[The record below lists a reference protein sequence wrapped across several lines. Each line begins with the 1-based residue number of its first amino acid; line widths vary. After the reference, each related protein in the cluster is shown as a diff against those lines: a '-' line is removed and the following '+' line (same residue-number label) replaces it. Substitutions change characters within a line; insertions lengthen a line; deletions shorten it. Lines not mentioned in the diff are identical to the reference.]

1 MKKKIIV
8 ICVLSAFALG
18 LSACNDKA
26 DVLTPTD
33 ERQVGTIVNENV
45 GVSDETQETD
55 QRAASVEDDTST
67 IPQKEETQNEIP
79 RIGGS
84 DYAFSRKYID
94 KVYDIYLASQI
105 VGQEAREEWVN
116 NVFLAKSPSE
126 QVEIPPLYQMIHD
139 LNISK
144 EDFIAKNA
152 ENIDTPGMY
161 FSDDIISALYLDDIE
176 EMKKQLANPL
186 ALYYE
191 GEIYTFD
198 ELSQSQNTRMT
209 ANIPADVMSNY
220 LGYIELVC
228 EENGIIKYMQE
239 DIDRVQNTYQLAVE
253 QDEINSESDV
263 TDFDSTETDFEENE
277 MPDYNDTETDFEEN
291 EVPDF
296 EDNSTGGFDDEIPF
310 SPDEN

>member
-1 MKKKIIV
+1 MKKNIIV
-8 ICVLSAFALG
+8 ICIVSAFALS
-18 LSACNDKA
+18 LSACNDKKI
-26 DVLTPTD
+26 LTPAD
-33 ERQVGTIVNENV
+33 ERQVGTIVSENV
-45 GVSDETQETD
+45 SASDETQGTD
-55 QRAASVEDDTST
+55 QQAASVEETTT

-79 RIGGS
+79 KIGGS

-116 NVFLAKSPSE
+116 NVLLAKSPSE

-198 ELSQSQNTRMT
+198 ELSDSQNTRMA
-209 ANIPADVMSNY
+209 ANIPTDVMNDY
-220 LGYIELVC
+220 LEYIKIVC

-253 QDEINSESDV
+253 QDEVYSENEVSNLEND
-263 TDFDSTETDFEENE
+263 DTEIYNTEMDFEES
-277 MPDYNDTETDFEEN
+277 

-296 EDNSTGGFDDEIPF
+296 EEIIPDSIDDEIPF
-310 SPDEN
+310 SQ

>member
-8 ICVLSAFALG
+8 ICIVSAFALS
-18 LSACNDKA
+18 LSACNDKKIF
-26 DVLTPTD
+26 TPAD
-33 ERQVGTIVNENV
+33 ERQVGTIVSENV
-45 GVSDETQETD
+45 SASDETQGTD
-55 QRAASVEDDTST
+55 QQAASVEETTT

-79 RIGGS
+79 KIGGS

-116 NVFLAKSPSE
+116 NVLLAKSPSE

-198 ELSQSQNTRMT
+198 ELSDSQNTRMA
-209 ANIPADVMSNY
+209 ANIPTDVMNDY
-220 LGYIELVC
+220 LEYIKIVC

-253 QDEINSESDV
+253 QDEVYSKNEVSNLEND
-263 TDFDSTETDFEENE
+263 DTEIYNTEMDFEES
-277 MPDYNDTETDFEEN
+277 

-296 EDNSTGGFDDEIPF
+296 EETIPDSIDDEIPF
-310 SPDEN
+310 SQ

>member
-1 MKKKIIV
+1 VKKKFIV
-8 ICVLSAFALG
+8 ICILSAFALG
-18 LSACNDKA
+18 LSACNDKT
-26 DVLTPTD
+26 DILTPAD
-33 ERQVGTIVNENV
+33 ERQVGTIVSENV
-45 GVSDETQETD
+45 SISDETQGTD
-55 QRAASVEDDTST
+55 QQAASVEDATT
-67 IPQKEETQNEIP
+67 IPQKEEAQNEIP

-116 NVFLAKSPSE
+116 NVLLAKSPSE

-139 LNISK
+139 LNIPK

-161 FSDDIISALYLDDIE
+161 FSEDIISALYLDDVE
-176 EMKKQLANPL
+176 EMKKQLVNPL
-186 ALYYE
+186 ALYYD
-191 GEIYTFD
+191 GDIYTFD
-198 ELSQSQNTRMT
+198 ELSQSQNARTA

-253 QDEINSESDV
+253 QDEINSESEV
-263 TDFDSTETDFEENE
+263 TDWENDVMDFDN
-277 MPDYNDTETDFEEN
+277 TETDFEEN
-291 EVPDF
+291 EVTDF
-296 EDNSTGGFDDEIPF
+296 EENTTDIINDEIPF